1 VLIIGRETI
10 QTDSATFMP
19 QKPNTCAGRRR
30 TDGEWSTGGLE
41 RTAAGGLAVV
51 RDHGSAERS
60 SVGAIE
66 GVVVPQAEAGAARRA
81 PPGARYRR
89 APAGGRQVQAWRVV
103 DEQEDSDD
111 RGFERDDEGAA
122 QIPQRVAVQ
131 KVREHHHGDPAEQR
145 AEGPDARTGEEPAEE
160 RDAEVRDAE
169 ETPEEARARDDALR
183 GTECPSPGEDLFPP
197 PAQFREQVPVQKE
210 DDAEDEEEECDPEQ
224 ADVIRRARSGDI
236 RRPRRDRARPDRWGC
251 RVCGRGRRRGRGR
264 TLRGRGG

>member
-1 VLIIGRETI
+1 P
-10 QTDSATFMP
+10 D
-19 QKPNTCAGRRR
+19 
-30 TDGEWSTGGLE
+30 
-41 RTAAGGLAVV
+41 
-51 RDHGSAERS
+51 
-60 SVGAIE
+60 
-66 GVVVPQAEAGAARRA
+66 
-81 PPGARYRR
+81 
-89 APAGGRQVQAWRVV
+89 V
-103 DEQEDSDD
+103 DEQEDRDD

-224 ADVIRRARSGDI
+224 ADVIRRARSGTYAGLAGI
-236 RRPRRDRARPDRWGC
+236 ARGPI
-251 RVCGRGRRRGRGR
+251 
-264 TLRGRGG
+264 GGDGGFAEGDGAADAAALSGVAGGSEAPPYRQ